1 MVESKRM
8 TFSSQPS
15 FRGAPI
21 QQGPQ
26 QGPQQGAQQGP
37 HWHQTLQDPR
47 GLPGTPG
54 FSHSW

>member
-1 MVESKRM
+1 M
-8 TFSSQPS
+8 TFSSQPN
-15 FRGAPI
+15 FHGAPI

-37 HWHQTLQDPR
+37 HWDQTLQDPR
-47 GLPGTPG
+47 GLPGTAG